1 MYMNNKQQTLANSF
15 QFSGKGLHTGTTVN
29 VRVNPAEDNHGI
41 KFKRSDVD
49 NAPTIDALAEN
60 VIETSRSTVI
70 GKGDVRISTV
80 EHLLAALWSL
90 GVDNALIEIDGP
102 EVPIIDG
109 SAAVWVNLINE
120 AGITTQLEDRVYL
133 TVNEKAELINE
144 DRGSYISIYPD
155 DEYSLSVHID
165 FKSKVVGKQYAVVE
179 NQDEFETKIA
189 PCRTFVFLHEI
200 LPLIQ
205 HNLIKGGDIANAIV
219 IVENPLPTEQAK
231 EIGKIFDCDQKQ
243 AEKAG
248 YIATNGLRFENEIA
262 RHKMLDLMGDLAL
275 VGRRI
280 KGHIVAHKPGHCI
293 NTDFAKMLRKQI
305 KNNADKPLF
314 KYDPN
319 QTPVYD
325 INQIKN
331 ILPHRPPFLLVD
343 KIMSMGKD
351 FVVGVKQV
359 TMNEPFFVGH
369 FPEEPVM
376 PGVLQVEAMAQCGGI
391 LALSTVDDP
400 ECYSTYFLKIDGVKF
415 KRKVVP
421 GDTLLFHLEL
431 EGPIRRG
438 IVAMKAKAFVGDNL
452 ACEAD
457 LTAMIT
463 KNK

>member
-1 MYMNNKQQTLANSF
+1 MTNKQQTLSNPF
-15 QFSGKGLHTGTTVN
+15 QFSGKGLHTGATVN
-29 VRVNPAEDNHGI
+29 VRVNPAEANYGI
-41 KFKRSDVD
+41 KFKRSDID
-49 NAPTIDALAEN
+49 NAPLIDALAEN
-60 VIETSRSTVI
+60 VVETSRSTVL
-70 GKGDVRISTV
+70 GKGDAKVSTV
-80 EHLLAALWSL
+80 EHLMAALWSM
-90 GVDNALIEIDGP
+90 GVDNALVEIDGP

-109 SAAVWVNLINE
+109 SAAVWVDKINE
-120 AGITTQLEDRVYL
+120 AGITEQNEKREFFTVDKKIEL
-133 TVNEKAELINE
+133 VNEE
-144 DRGSYISIYPD
+144 RGSQISIYPD
-155 DEYSLSVHID
+155 DDFTISVHID
-165 FKSKVVGKQYAVVE
+165 FNSKVVGKQYATVE
-179 NQDEFETKIA
+179 NDSDFESKIA

-200 LPLIQ
+200 LPLIE

-219 IVENPLPTEQAK
+219 VVENPLPAEQAK
-231 EIGKIFDCDQKQ
+231 QITKIFDCDSKQ

-248 YIATNGLRFENEIA
+248 YIAVNGLRFENEIA
-262 RHKMLDLMGDLAL
+262 RHKLLDLIGDLAL
-275 VGRRI
+275 IGKRI
-280 KGHIVAHKPGHCI
+280 KGHIVAHKPGHSI
-293 NTDFAKMLRKQI
+293 NTDFSKLLRKTF
-305 KNNADKPLF
+305 KNNAEKPPF

-343 KIMSMGKD
+343 KILSIGSN

-359 TMNEPFFVGH
+359 TMNEHFFVGH

-391 LALSTVDDP
+391 LALSTVSDP

-431 EGPIRRG
+431 TGPIRRG
-438 IVAMKAKAFVGDNL
+438 IVTMKAKAFVGEVL
-452 ACEAD
+452 ACEAE

>member
-1 MYMNNKQQTLANSF
+1 MTNKQQTLSNPF
-15 QFSGKGLHTGTTVN
+15 QFSGKGLHTGATVN
-29 VRVNPAEDNHGI
+29 VRVNPAEANHGI
-41 KFKRSDVD
+41 KFKRSDID
-49 NAPTIDALAEN
+49 NAPLIDALAEN

-70 GKGDVRISTV
+70 GKGEAKVSTV
-80 EHLLAALWSL
+80 EHLLAALWSM
-90 GVDNALIEIDGP
+90 GVDNALVEIDGP

-109 SAAVWVNLINE
+109 SASVWVDKIND
-120 AGITTQLEDRVYL
+120 AGITEQTADREFF
-133 TVNEKAELINE
+133 TVDKKIEIVNN
-144 DRGSYISIYPD
+144 DRGSKISIFPD
-155 DEYSLSVHID
+155 EDFTLSVHID
-165 FKSKVVGKQYAVVE
+165 FNSKVVGKQYATIDQE
-179 NQDEFETKIA
+179 TDFETTIA

-200 LPLIQ
+200 LPLIE
-205 HNLIKGGDIANAIV
+205 HNLIKGGDLANAIV
-219 IVENPLPTEQAK
+219 VVENPLPAEQAK
-231 EIGKIFDCDQKQ
+231 QVTKAFDCDSKQ

-248 YIATNGLRFENEIA
+248 YIAADGLRFENEIA
-262 RHKMLDLMGDLAL
+262 RHKLLDLMGDLAL
-275 VGRRI
+275 VGKRI
-280 KGHIVAHKPGHCI
+280 KGHVVANKPGHSV
-293 NTDFAKMLRKQI
+293 NTDFAKLLRKTI
-305 KNNADKPLF
+305 KNNTEKPPF

-343 KIMSMGKD
+343 KILSIGEN
-351 FVVGVKQV
+351 FVVGIKQV
-359 TMNEPFFVGH
+359 TMNEHFFVGH

-391 LALSTVDDP
+391 LALSTVPDP

-431 EGPIRRG
+431 TGPIRRG
-438 IVAMKAKAFVGDNL
+438 IVTMKAKAFVGEIL

-457 LTAMIT
+457 LTAMIS